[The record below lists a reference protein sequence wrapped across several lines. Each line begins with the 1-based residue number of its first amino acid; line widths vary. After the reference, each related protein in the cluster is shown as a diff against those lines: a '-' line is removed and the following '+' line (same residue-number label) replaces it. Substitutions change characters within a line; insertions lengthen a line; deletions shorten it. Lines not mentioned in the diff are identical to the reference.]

1 MAILLLDALR
11 SLRSKLSANF
21 AAPSA
26 NARRLWEEGVC
37 RRFYGFAAAKAQ
49 SPAPGGAARGVGNAG
64 LAARGGDGRPSGLG
78 KESGRVWD
86 LLADCARAPDAS
98 HRRFDP

>member
-26 NARRLWEEGVC
+26 NPRRLWEEGVC
-37 RRFYGFAAAKAQ
+37 RRFYGFVVAKAH
-49 SPAPGGAARGVGNAG
+49 SPGGP
-64 LAARGGDGRPSGLG
+64 RGGERALG
-78 KESGRVWD
+78 PAKGSGRVWD
-86 LLADCARAPDAS
+86 LLADCARTSDSA

>member
-26 NARRLWEEGVC
+26 NPRRLWEEGVC
-37 RRFYGFAAAKAQ
+37 RRFYGFVAAKAK
-49 SPAPGGAARGVGNAG
+49 SPAPSGAARGVGKAG
-64 LAARGGDGRPSGLG
+64 LAAWGADGRSSVLG

-86 LLADCARAPDAS
+86 LLADCARSPDAS
-98 HRRFDP
+98 HRSFDP